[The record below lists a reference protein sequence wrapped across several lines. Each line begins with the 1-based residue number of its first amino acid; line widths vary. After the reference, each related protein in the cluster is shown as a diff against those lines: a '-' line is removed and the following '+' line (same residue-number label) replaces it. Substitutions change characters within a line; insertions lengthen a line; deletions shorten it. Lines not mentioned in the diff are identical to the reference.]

1 MKYYILTLTFSS
13 LLLCSTEVKQKEKS
27 GLATKKPKLDPTG
40 EPGTSGVSST
50 RKTRKF
56 KGKDQRKLHF
66 KLINYPVA

>member
-27 GLATKKPKLDPTG
+27 GSATKNPKLDLTS

-50 RKTRKF
+50 SKKRKF
-56 KGKDQRKLHF
+56 KGKDKRKITF
-66 KLINYPVA
+66 EVD